1 MDNETTETTDTT
13 EDTTTAVPYAD
24 AEGKLREGW
33 HGDDETLKRFTNVND
48 LSKSY
53 LQVRKMVGTDMMTK
67 PGDKYTEEDWNA
79 FHEAGGRPATPAD
92 YGFARP
98 EGMPDEY
105 WSDSRMLDWSEF
117 MHKIGLSATQA
128 KQIFEKNNGEVIL
141 GDTAN
146 KQARE
151 AEVMTAKDSLNQ
163 KWGAAYESKLHLG
176 NLAIEQ
182 GTMGDSE
189 LKARVIEKFG
199 HDPDFTEYSSNL
211 GSKFA
216 EHGSIKVSQVPT
228 PGDIQTQITEIMQ
241 RPAYMSSDKKVR
253 GPLIDQV
260 MALRNQLN
268 KSKGIT

>member
-1 MDNETTETTDTT
+1 MAEETTDTT
-13 EDTTTAVPYAD
+13 TSVVGGTDTTTAPVPYAD
-24 AEGKLREGW
+24 AEGKLKEGW
-33 HGDDETLKRFTNVND
+33 HGNDETLKRFTNVND

-53 LQVRKMVGTDMMTK
+53 LQVRKMVGTDMITK
-67 PGDKYTEEDWNA
+67 PSDKYTEDDWNA
-79 FHEAGGRPATPAD
+79 FYEAGGRPSTPAD
-92 YGFARP
+92 YGFKRP
-98 EGMPDEY
+98 DGMPDEY
-105 WSDSRMLDWSEF
+105 WSDSRMLDWGEF
-117 MHKIGLSATQA
+117 MHKIGLSAAQA

-151 AEVMTAKDSLNQ
+151 AAVMAAKDGLNQ

-216 EHGSIKVSQVPT
+216 EHGSITVSQVPA
-228 PGDIQTQITEIMQ
+228 PVDIQTQITEIMQ
-241 RPAYMSSDKKVR
+241 RPAYLNPNKKVR
-253 GPLIDQV
+253 QPLIDQV
-260 MALRNQLN
+260 MALRNQL
-268 KSKGIT
+268 KKG